1 MKREDIKKSFPDAT
15 DEQINGLLDINST
28 DIGKAK
34 GDYDAM
40 KAELETAKGTIAGLE
55 KNKGDVAA
63 LQKTIDDYKAA
74 DAKREKEQQAAA
86 LRADHE
92 ARFGKVLGD
101 RKFAHQ
107 YIHDGVF
114 ADFEKALSNEANKGK
129 GDAEI
134 FDSLT
139 KDDKGVKPGLFAS
152 QNPGGKMYG
161 MGGVPDS
168 NQGYLQN
175 KYKNNPFYEG

>member
-1 MKREDIKKSFPDAT
+1 MKREDIKKAFPEAT
-15 DEQINGLLDINST
+15 EEQINGLLDINSA

-34 GDYDAM
+34 VDLTATQQ
-40 KAELETAKGTIAGLE
+40 ELTTARQTIADLE
-55 KNKGDVAA
+55 KNKADVDK
-63 LQKTIDDYKAA
+63 LQKTIDDYRAA
-74 DAKREKEQQAAA
+74 DEKREKDQQAAA

-114 ADFEKALSNEANKGK
+114 ADFEKALSDEANKGK

-139 KDDKGVKPGLFAS
+139 KDDKGVKPDLF
-152 QNPGGKMYG
+152 K
-161 MGGVPDS
+161 
-168 NQGYLQN
+168 
-175 KYKNNPFYEG
+175 

>member
-1 MKREDIKKSFPDAT
+1 MKREDITSVFPNAT
-15 DEQINGLLDINST
+15 EEQISGLLNINSR

-34 GDYDAM
+34 GDYDTV
-40 KAELETAKGTIAGLE
+40 KTELETARGTIADLE

-74 DAKREKEQQAAA
+74 DEKREKEQQAAA

-92 ARFGKVLGD
+92 ARFGKVLGN

-114 ADFEKALSNEANKGK
+114 ADFEKALSEDANKGK
-129 GDAEI
+129 GDVEI
-134 FDSLT
+134 FDGLT
-139 KDDKGVKPGLFAS
+139 KDEKGVKPGLFAS
-152 QNPGGKMYG
+152 QNPGGNMSG
-161 MGGVPDS
+161 MGGVPGGEQS
-168 NQGYLQN
+168 YLSS
-175 KYKNNPFYEG
+175 KYQNNPFFQG